1 MSNVESAQ
9 KGSAPSMVRYGGI
22 SWRGIVGRPEFGVF
36 LILVA
41 MVTFLS
47 LYTDTFLTG
56 TNIFNILRAFSWIAI
71 SAFGQCMVIITA
83 GIDLSVGSV
92 MGISGLA
99 SAMLLVR
106 GVPVPLA
113 VAGGLLTGLVI
124 GFLNGLMITKGKLPP
139 FIATLGSL
147 LMARGLCYGLTGGW
161 PVRDLPDSF
170 KFLGQYDIPLVLA
183 FRGREFINLGVPLP
197 LVFTVLLAI
206 LVSLFLMR
214 TVWGYRI
221 YAVGGN
227 ETAAGLSG
235 INTHRTKIMV
245 YSLCSLLTAVGGVL
259 MTARLGVAAPTA
271 GTAYEL
277 DVIAAVVVGGTSLM
291 GGEGTI
297 LGTLIGASIMGV
309 LRNGLVLMG
318 VSAYWLQAVQGFVIV
333 VAIMLDQLRKRR

>member
-1 MSNVESAQ
+1 MSNTQTAQ
-9 KGSAPSMVRYGGI
+9 NTNTKSMVTQSGFT
-22 SWRGIVGRPEFGVF
+22 WRTIVGRQEFGVF

-41 MVTFLS
+41 MMTFLS
-47 LYTDTFLTG
+47 LYTDTFLTS
-56 TNIFNILRAFSWIAI
+56 TNIFNILRSFSWIAI
-71 SAFGQCMVIITA
+71 SAFGQTLVIITA

-92 MGISGLA
+92 MAISGLA
-99 SAMLLVR
+99 TAMLMVR
-106 GVPVPLA
+106 GVPVPFA

-124 GFLNGLMITKGKLPP
+124 GFANGLMITKGKLPP

-147 LMARGLCYGLTGGW
+147 LMARGLCYGFSGGW

-170 KFLGQYDIPLVLA
+170 RSLGQYDIPV
-183 FRGREFINLGVPLP
+183 GTWGVPLP
-197 LVFTVLLAI
+197 LIFTIILAI
-206 LVSLFLMR
+206 IMSLFLMR

-235 INTHRTKIMV
+235 INTARVKIMV
-245 YSLCSLLTAVGGVL
+245 YSLCSFLTAIGGVL
-259 MTARLGVAAPTA
+259 MTSRLGVAAPTA
-271 GTAYEL
+271 ATAYEL

-297 LGTLIGASIMGV
+297 LGTLIGALIMGV
-309 LRNGLVLMG
+309 LRNGLVLTG

>member
-1 MSNVESAQ
+1 MSDMESAQ

-41 MVTFLS
+41 MVAFLS
-47 LYTDTFLTG
+47 ISTDTFLTS

-106 GVPVPLA
+106 GVSVPLA
-113 VAGGLLTGLVI
+113 VAGGLLTGLVV

-139 FIATLGSL
+139 FIATLGTL

-161 PVRDLPDSF
+161 PVRDLPESF
-170 KFLGQYDIPLVLA
+170 KFLGQYDIPVA
-183 FRGREFINLGVPLP
+183 GVGVPLP

-235 INTHRTKIMV
+235 INTHWTKIMV

-277 DVIAAVVVGGTSLM
+277 DVIAAAVVGGTSLM

-297 LGTLIGASIMGV
+297 LGALIGALIMGV
-309 LRNGLVLMG
+309 LRNGLVLTG

>member
-1 MSNVESAQ
+1 MSNTGLAQ
-9 KGSAPSMVRYGGI
+9 EGSTVTIARPRGI
-22 SWRGIVGRPEFGVF
+22 TWRDIVGRQEFGVF
-36 LILVA
+36 LILLTLAV
-41 MVTFLS
+41 FLTI
-47 LYTDTFLTG
+47 YTDTFLTS

-106 GVPVPLA
+106 QVPVPLA

-124 GFLNGLMITKGKLPP
+124 GFLNGLMITKGRLPP

-161 PVRDLPDSF
+161 PVRDLPQSF
-170 KFLGQYDIPLVLA
+170 RNLGQYDIPIA
-183 FRGREFINLGVPLP
+183 GFGVPLP
-197 LVFTVLLAI
+197 LIFMLVLAALTSI
-206 LVSLFLMR
+206 FLMR

-227 ETAAGLSG
+227 ETATGLSG
-235 INTHRTKIMV
+235 IDTHRVKIMV
-245 YSLCSLLTAVGGVL
+245 YSLCGFLTAIGGVL

-271 GTAYEL
+271 ATAYEL
-277 DVIAAVVVGGTSLM
+277 DVIAAAVVGGTSLM

-297 LGTLIGASIMGV
+297 LGVLIGAAIMQV
-309 LRNGLVLMG
+309 LRNGLVLVG

-333 VAIMLDQLRKRR
+333 VAIMLDQLRKRRR